1 MKKKLFVFLSLICFA
16 FISDNDRPTHV
27 FMIGD
32 STMANKPENAI
43 PEVGWGQVLH
53 YFFNDS
59 IVIENHAKNGRSS
72 KSFIDEGLWGKVIA
86 SVQKG
91 DYVIIQFGH
100 NDEKEDTAR
109 HTNPSTS
116 YKKNLER
123 FVDETNKKGGIP
135 ILCTSIVRRHFDKE
149 GTLRDTHGEYLKT
162 VRQVALEK
170 RVYFIDLEKETRKLV
185 EQLGPEK
192 SKQLYLFF
200 ESGVYPL
207 RPIGLQDST
216 HLSQLGAF
224 TVAGLAVEGMKELDI
239 PLIKYQ
245 VH

>member
-1 MKKKLFVFLSLICFA
+1 MKNKLLIILSLICFA
-16 FISDNDRPTHV
+16 FISDNNRPTHV

-109 HTNPSTS
+109 HTTPSTS

-149 GTLRDTHGEYLKT
+149 GTLRDTHGEYLRT
-162 VRQVALEK
+162 VRKVALEK
-170 RVYFIDLEKETRKLV
+170 RV
-185 EQLGPEK
+185 
-192 SKQLYLFF
+192 
-200 ESGVYPL
+200 
-207 RPIGLQDST
+207 
-216 HLSQLGAF
+216 
-224 TVAGLAVEGMKELDI
+224 
-239 PLIKYQ
+239 
-245 VH
+245 